1 MLCGVADGS
10 LLGIYTGTKDCT
22 FSLGADAS
30 VALGVEV
37 GLHQELEQES
47 GQPTLAGS
55 LLRGSL

>member
-1 MLCGVADGS
+1 MADGS